1 MILNCCATVKKNEKG
16 CPELEVR
23 SENNAVLR
31 KCFTLLKKTFN
42 INDGVLKDYSEAQE
56 KTGYYQFLL
65 TSRQDVESILEAC
78 KWEKDG
84 DGFLERPEM
93 ISSLLIKSS
102 CCKRAALRGAYLTIG
117 SMSNPQRS
125 YHLEFVCASE
135 KQAMQMCEILSGFE
149 LEAKIVVRKKYY
161 VVYMKEGS
169 AIVDLLNIME
179 AHVALM
185 NLENLRILKDISNS
199 VNRRVNCEA
208 ANIVKTVN
216 AANRQVA
223 DIELIKEKKG
233 ISALPENL
241 RETAVLRLEHPDATL
256 LELSQMMNPP
266 IGKSGMNHRLRK
278 LSEIADE
285 IREKEGFSCG
295 E

>member
-1 MILNCCATVKKNEKG
+1 M
-16 CPELEVR
+16 
-23 SENNAVLR
+23 
-31 KCFTLLKKTFN
+31 
-42 INDGVLKDYSEAQE
+42 
-56 KTGYYQFLL
+56 
-65 TSRQDVESILEAC
+65 
-78 KWEKDG
+78 
-84 DGFLERPEM
+84 
-93 ISSLLIKSS
+93 
-102 CCKRAALRGAYLTIG
+102 
-117 SMSNPQRS
+117 
-125 YHLEFVCASE
+125 
-135 KQAMQMCEILSGFE
+135 
-149 LEAKIVVRKKYY
+149 
-161 VVYMKEGS
+161 
-169 AIVDLLNIME
+169 
-179 AHVALM
+179 
-185 NLENLRILKDISNS
+185 
-199 VNRRVNCEA
+199 
-208 ANIVKTVN
+208 N